1 MVEIGKSKKNNKSKQ
16 KHRVKRRRRCSR
28 TKTYPIVPEQHAID
42 NHCKTTLCNQQTI
55 TSTLSTSN
63 IIEHMHNSLCNWR
76 PRVFISHCWTK
87 DLQGRNNHERVKSLN
102 NALLCSNQV
111 DTWFDET
118 NMRGNLTQCMCR
130 GIDDADVILICIT
143 REYINKC
150 KKTENDNCK
159 LELDYAYGRKGG
171 KMLLP
176 VVMEHD
182 CLNQQTWDG
191 PVGAYLNKHLYVSC
205 IDDSQLLENIHHVIK
220 QVRSIKENEFH
231 QSSSFKSFG
240 LQNIMHH
247 WRLKNKIKH
256 HPEHKKV

>member
-1 MVEIGKSKKNNKSKQ
+1 MVDIGKPKKYNKTKP
-16 KHRVKRRRRCSR
+16 KRRIKRKRRRSR
-28 TKTYPIVPEQHAID
+28 TKTHPIVPEHD
-42 NHCKTTLCNQQTI
+42 GTEHEQQ
-55 TSTLSTSN
+55 STSSACLSKRMEN
-63 IIEHMHNSLCNWR
+63 THSCISNWR
-76 PRVFISHCWTK
+76 PRVFISHCWTT

-102 NALLCSNQV
+102 NALLCSNTV
-111 DTWFDET
+111 DTWFDEAS
-118 NMRGNLTQCMCR
+118 MRGNLTQCMCK
-130 GIDDADVILICIT
+130 GIDDADVILVCIT

-205 IDDSQLLENIHHVIK
+205 IDDFQIVNSIDGLIQQIKNIK
-220 QVRSIKENEFH
+220 ASEEQ

-240 LQNIMHH
+240 FQNIIHH

-256 HPEHKKV
+256 YPEHKIV